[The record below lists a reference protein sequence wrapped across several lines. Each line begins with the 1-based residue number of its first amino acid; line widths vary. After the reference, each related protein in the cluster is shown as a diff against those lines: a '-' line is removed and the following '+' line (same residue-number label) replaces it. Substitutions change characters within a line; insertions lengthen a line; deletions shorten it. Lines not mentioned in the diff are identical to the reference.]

1 MQFTYYAAFNYGSA
15 VVIYNNEPS
24 NIHRKVPGIIKI
36 LPTPPN
42 ITLFHQNIK
51 LFHQKVA
58 LLYAREKIIFQLL
71 ETFTIVVIPS
81 IQFLYLI
88 ETCLHSFKDF
98 RRCAHFDV
106 ILPVI
111 GPTKGNSLIFITSE
125 TPV

>member
-58 LLYAREKIIFQLL
+58 LLYTREKIIFSALRDFYYRGYPQHSVSIPNRDLL
-71 ETFTIVVIPS
+71 A
-81 IQFLYLI
+81 QF
-88 ETCLHSFKDF
+88 
-98 RRCAHFDV
+98 
-106 ILPVI
+106 
-111 GPTKGNSLIFITSE
+111 
-125 TPV
+125 

>member
-42 ITLFHQNIK
+42 ITFLLNFINYSIK
-51 LFHQKVA
+51 NW
-58 LLYAREKIIFQLL
+58 LYYTLGKKSFFQLL
-71 ETFTIVVIPS
+71 ETSTIMVIPI

-98 RRCAHFDV
+98 R
-106 ILPVI
+106 
-111 GPTKGNSLIFITSE
+111 
-125 TPV
+125 